1 MIEPPIKESDRSQNR
16 SQNTCDKRLEEVR
29 LRRRAGSEVKVV
41 EEELG
46 RKREDGARAVNKES
60 SDLAILVFRGSPE

>member
-16 SQNTCDKRLEEVR
+16 SQNTCDKRLGEVR
-29 LRRRAGSEVKVV
+29 LRKRAGSEVKVV

-46 RKREDGARAVNKES
+46 RKTEKGRRGES
-60 SDLAILVFRGSPE
+60 R